1 LIKFDHARALFERL
15 LETITVFLIISLAVV
30 VVLGVIY
37 RWSGAS
43 LSWYD
48 EIASVQLAWLTYYGA
63 SLAALKRA
71 HIGVPGLIA
80 VVPPLFRV
88 PLVLLAEA
96 VVIGFFLILAWY
108 GYIVLVVLEGD
119 TLISLPWISTQ
130 VTQSVIPIGGADM
143 PVVISLL
150 NSYSGL
156 AAAATG
162 FVLANNI
169 LIISGA
175 LVGASGIILTQIMC
189 KAMNRSLANVLFAAV
204 GTADGTGGDGLDVV
218 LVVEGNHRSDRQSES
233 VGQVLGQGSITPT
246 QIVCIHHFHYGNH
259 FSSLNFVI
267 STPFYDA
274 NIITRSSFFCFHES
288 AFFPTPIS
296 GIGIYSVIY
305 KPAVLI
311 NFAFMTVPE
320 NADLV
325 IFIFTELIGYGS
337 KHIEFRKDGPVL

>member
-1 LIKFDHARALFERL
+1 MIKFDHARALFERL
-15 LETITVFLIISLAVV
+15 LETITVFLIISLAFV

-130 VTQSVIPIGGADM
+130 VTQSVIPIGA
-143 PVVISLL
+143 VLFIIAELL
-150 NSYSGL
+150 NMP
-156 AAAATG
+156 
-162 FVLANNI
+162 
-169 LIISGA
+169 
-175 LVGASGIILTQIMC
+175 QIMRE
-189 KAMNRSLANVLFAAV
+189 A
-204 GTADGTGGDGLDVV
+204 
-218 LVVEGNHRSDRQSES
+218 
-233 VGQVLGQGSITPT
+233 
-246 QIVCIHHFHYGNH
+246 
-259 FSSLNFVI
+259 
-267 STPFYDA
+267 
-274 NIITRSSFFCFHES
+274 ITREEMMRHE
-288 AFFPTPIS
+288 
-296 GIGIYSVIY
+296 
-305 KPAVLI
+305 
-311 NFAFMTVPE
+311 
-320 NADLV
+320 
-325 IFIFTELIGYGS
+325 
-337 KHIEFRKDGPVL
+337 

>member
-1 LIKFDHARALFERL
+1 MIKLDHARALFERL

-130 VTQSVIPIGGADM
+130 VTQSVIPISA
-143 PVVISLL
+143 VLFIIAELL
-150 NSYSGL
+150 NMP
-156 AAAATG
+156 
-162 FVLANNI
+162 
-169 LIISGA
+169 
-175 LVGASGIILTQIMC
+175 QIMRE
-189 KAMNRSLANVLFAAV
+189 ASAR
-204 GTADGTGGDGLDVV
+204 
-218 LVVEGNHRSDRQSES
+218 VEMMR
-233 VGQVLGQGSITPT
+233 
-246 QIVCIHHFHYGNH
+246 
-259 FSSLNFVI
+259 
-267 STPFYDA
+267 
-274 NIITRSSFFCFHES
+274 HE
-288 AFFPTPIS
+288 
-296 GIGIYSVIY
+296 
-305 KPAVLI
+305 
-311 NFAFMTVPE
+311 
-320 NADLV
+320 
-325 IFIFTELIGYGS
+325 
-337 KHIEFRKDGPVL
+337 